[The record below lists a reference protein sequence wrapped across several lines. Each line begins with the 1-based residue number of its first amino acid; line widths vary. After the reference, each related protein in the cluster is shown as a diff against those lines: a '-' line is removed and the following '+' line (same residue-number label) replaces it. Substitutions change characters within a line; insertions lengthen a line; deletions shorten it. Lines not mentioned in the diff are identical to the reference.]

1 MARRPKPEEVPVTDP
16 TTTPEALPV
25 TETVTEQP
33 TTAATNGQPANPGS
47 TFPTGERRDPPG
59 DKPVMKF
66 GPFPTSEKRTHLS
79 VAVWRRE
86 VTDPNTGEIYA
97 VYNVGLS
104 RTYYNGGPDPK
115 TSSTIRASEI
125 PLAIMM
131 LETASRW
138 IADQKPS

>member
-1 MARRPKPEEVPVTDP
+1 MPRRTKPEETTVTDP
-16 TTTPEALPV
+16 TTETV
-25 TETVTEQP
+25 TETVIEQP
-33 TTAATNGQPANPGS
+33 TAAINGQPANPGS
-47 TFPTGERRDPPG
+47 TFPNGDRRDPPG

-86 VTDPNTGEIYA
+86 VTDPQSGEIYA

-104 RTYYNGGPDPK
+104 RTYYNGGPEPK

-131 LETASRW
+131 LQTAQRW
-138 IADQKPS
+138 IDEQKPS

>member
-1 MARRPKPEEVPVTDP
+1 MTDP
-16 TTTPEALPV
+16 TTP
-25 TETVTEQP
+25 TEPTVTESAAEQP
-33 TTAATNGQPANPGS
+33 ATTTATNGQPTNPAS
-47 TFPTGERRDPPG
+47 TFPAGERRDPPG

-86 VTDPNTGEIYA
+86 VTDQQSGEVYA

-104 RTYYNGGPDPK
+104 RTYYNGAAGNEPK

-131 LETASRW
+131 LQTAQRW
-138 IADQKPS
+138 IDEQKPS